1 MKKFVKKAAV
11 IILAAISIF
20 SCVMPV
26 LADSDTSEIYQSFY
40 SITVKMQT
48 AGNLASKTK
57 EFGISIQMPDKYT
70 GRVFAAVRT
79 DAEGKTEDTYLTAD
93 SSGRVSFTLKKNE
106 TMTVEGLD
114 RNEISSL
121 STSENY
127 GVSEKDFSS
136 DGYSVS
142 YIKSGDGE
150 NLCVTVTGKRDSYV
164 PSGIHAETGIEIICS
179 ISTVLLVFLLL
190 AKEKGGK
197 GNV

>member
-179 ISTVLLVFLLL
+179 ISTVILVFLLL

>member
-57 EFGISIQMPDKYT
+57 EFGISIQMPDECT

-79 DAEGKTEDTYLTAD
+79 DAEGKTEDAYLTAD
-93 SSGRVSFTLKKNE
+93 NSGRVSFTLKKNE

-150 NLCVTVTGKRDSYV
+150 NLYVTVTEKRDSYV
-164 PSGIHAETGIEIICS
+164 PSGIHSETGIKIICS

>member
-70 GRVFAAVRT
+70 GRVFAVVRT